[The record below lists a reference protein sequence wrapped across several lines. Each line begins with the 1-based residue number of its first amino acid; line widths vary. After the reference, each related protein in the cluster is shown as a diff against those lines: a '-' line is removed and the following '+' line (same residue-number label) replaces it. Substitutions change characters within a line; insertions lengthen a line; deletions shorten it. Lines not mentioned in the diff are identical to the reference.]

1 MNKLAFLDSIRQGIR
16 GIVDKGYNAVNDAA
30 KSLTQ
35 GNLDPR
41 TGTYPADGLSLDQ
54 LGNKY
59 HDNLV
64 YGLAGTAVGG
74 GIGALT
80 TDTEEDKTFG
90 DKLRHR
96 LRNALTGGIAGGAVG
111 LGGKVFVDSYV
122 TKPDLPK
129 RPSYYGAELGK
140 KVDNFFGVNKNESL
154 TVEQVA
160 NRARAE
166 ATAKPGATPKSI
178 DADVK
183 AAVEATTAP
192 LGPVETAV
200 AIANPMTGSEVGR
213 SASGALIAGTLGEG
227 VVRLGN
233 NRIDPIVVSDNVSKR
248 LNDFKLTRMTTGTP
262 GAPGIAAIDPAL
274 KAPGAESPYRK
285 GFSLKR
291 LTNQQ
296 ALDEMTL
303 LRDSPKPGTRALKRY
318 GLTNRMP
325 IGKGPRALQAL
336 AAFAGL
342 VGANVV
348 GKPNVEPK

>member
-1 MNKLAFLDSIRQGIR
+1 MNKLAFLDSIRQGIQ
-16 GIVDKGYNAVNDAA
+16 GVVDKGYNAVNDAA

-41 TGTYPADGLSLDQ
+41 TGTYPAEGLSLDQ

-129 RPSYYGAELGK
+129 RSPHLGTRLGQRL
-140 KVDNFFGVNKNESL
+140 DNFFGIGKNESL
-154 TVEQVA
+154 TVQQVA
-160 NRARAE
+160 NRAE
-166 ATAKPGATPKSI
+166 AVEKAKPGSTPQSI
-178 DADVK
+178 A
-183 AAVEATTAP
+183 AAVDAAVKATTAP
-192 LGPVETAV
+192 LGPIDTAF

-213 SASGALIAGTLGEG
+213 SASGALIAGGIGEG
-227 VVRLGN
+227 VVRFGN
-233 NRIDPIVVSDNVSKR
+233 KIDSTVVSDNVSKK
-248 LNDFKLTRMTTGTP
+248 LNDFNLTRMTTGTK
-262 GAPGIAAIDPAL
+262 GTPGIAAIDPAL

-285 GFSLKR
+285 GFSLKK

-296 ALDEMTL
+296 ALDEMIL
-303 LRDSPKPGTRALKRY
+303 LRDSPNPGTRALKRY